1 MGEDGRPLGDL
12 APDDEVIQLQN
23 ILNLLWYDSTYIHS
37 QQNAATK
44 EEATAILQKHVPLRV
59 DGWFGDKTEKCVLK
73 FQKSKAVTMDGLV
86 TEYIWSLMLN
96 HANSIV
102 AEDKR

>member
-1 MGEDGRPLGDL
+1 M
-12 APDDEVIQLQN
+12 
-23 ILNLLWYDSTYIHS
+23 
-37 QQNAATK
+37 
-44 EEATAILQKHVPLRV
+44 PLRV